1 MSALAV
7 QSGMRG
13 RSRDDRHAWN
23 GPDRKC
29 EARYRT
35 DARILGRHSAP
46 NTVYH
51 PPVKIDDAR
60 RIFAQNLD
68 PRWPVR
74 QKILGSRKL
83 EQRQSFVVDG
93 RHGCY
98 PLDGANIFR
107 NASQGSTVSNSLIAK
122 RNQCFGLVVDY
133 GTSPRCSGNK
143 SRLGS
148 FRDSGCAA

>member
-1 MSALAV
+1 MTASAV
-7 QSGMRG
+7 QPGIIFPPRHDRNAGNSSKRESQAGDRADTRIVRG
-13 RSRDDRHAWN
+13 YPS
-23 GPDRKC
+23 PDSIH
-29 EARYRT
+29 
-35 DARILGRHSAP
+35 DA
-46 NTVYH
+46 
-51 PPVKIDDAR
+51 PVKINNAR

-68 PRWPVR
+68 PRGTVR
-74 QKILGSRKL
+74 HKICAVRKL
-83 EQRQSFVVDG
+83 EQRQAVVVDC

-133 GTSPRCSGNK
+133 GISPRCSGNK
-143 SRLGS
+143 SRHGS